1 MWLGDKAT
9 VKREQ
14 SEAKMW
20 RWLGSVARAARNVR
34 WGRSW
39 TSYAR
44 VQALIGTYRR
54 NRSFQIR
61 SSRVHGKTYL
71 NVGCGAN
78 TQPVFLNLDYT
89 WHPGIDL
96 CWDIRQGIP
105 LASGSMQGIF
115 SEHCLEHFSLP
126 TVRFVLKEFRRLLQ
140 PSGTLRLV
148 LPDAG
153 LYLGLYAQRVAGEI
167 SPPFPYEDADRRCGL
182 RSPLVSVNRLFY
194 LDRDS
199 SAGHRCM
206 FDADL
211 LAELLV
217 EAGFQEVECCTFRR
231 GRDPRLLIDSET
243 RQIESLYCEATI

>member
-1 MWLGDKAT
+1 M
-9 VKREQ
+9 KRDQAEW
-14 SEAKMW
+14 KMW
-20 RWLGSVARAARNVR
+20 RGLGSVVRSARNVR

-39 TSYAR
+39 TSYAK
-44 VQALIGTYRR
+44 VQTLIGACLR

-61 SSRVHGKTYL
+61 ASRVRGKAYL

-78 TQPVFLNLDYT
+78 AQPAFLNLDYT

-126 TVRFVLKEFRRLLQ
+126 TVRFVLQEFRRLLQ
-140 PSGTLRLV
+140 PGGTLRLV

-153 LYLGLYAQRVAGEI
+153 LYLRLYAQRLAGEL
-167 SPPFPYEDADRRCGL
+167 SPPFPYEEADRRCGL
-182 RSPLVSVNRLFY
+182 SSALVSVNRLFY

-206 FDADL
+206 FDAHL

-217 EAGFQEVECCTFRR
+217 EAGFQEVACCTFRR
-231 GRDPRLLIDSET
+231 GRDAKLLIDSEA
-243 RQIESLYCEATI
+243 RQIESLYCEATA